1 MNIVYYMELN
11 KMIKILFTF
20 FILLN
25 FNIYAADAI
34 SIKHIIKDKDIEL
47 NEKKLKLINTDI
59 VSKIKLKQNTFLSFN
74 IELNDKKIA
83 KLQNKV
89 DKEKNKLLL
98 VSYKVELEY
107 YDLINHINYFIPL
120 LYKNDFDI
128 KTIKIKLER
137 EIIYIKKKH
146 DEIVIMDNGI
156 HAINKVSD
164 NKTIKVIYKGKEYL
178 DKYKRLLIVYE
189 NLIIYLNKNTEY
201 VFTEDIII
209 ENFKIKSYIT
219 QINEYNVSKQINEI
233 LVNKYEL
240 IDVGRIVIFLASVVF
255 FWLLKFLIIFLIFP
269 TIRKKLKTQK
279 NEAAKIIEDNLNSI
293 KRPISYM
300 LILIGVELG
309 VKIIFYP
316 QPPSINFIHAMS
328 FLYITSGTILLL
340 SISNILFMWMFN
352 SEGNKRITLRNE
364 IINLSNQ
371 VFKFFII
378 SSALVLFLLK
388 MNVEIM
394 GLLAPLGIGGMAVAF
409 AAKDTISN
417 FFGGIKIIIDGTF
430 SQGDWIKNSKVEGT
444 VVEIGLIST
453 KVRTF
458 DNAMITVP
466 NSVLANEPV
475 LNWNKRKIGRRIK
488 THIGVTYDSKREDV
502 KQALLDIKQMLSEHK
517 DIAQPNQTVKDLER
531 TNKLVNMRDSKGVK
545 TTLLVYLDEMSD
557 SSINILIYCFTKTV
571 NWEDWLKVKEDVYFK
586 IWEILDKNNLEYA
599 FPSQTIYLKE
609 DEDKE

>member
-1 MNIVYYMELN
+1 
-11 KMIKILFTF
+11 MIKILFTF